1 MYSRYNKRRGAY
13 RLPIDAKVKVI
24 ISRPPT
30 NSYRS
35 SMDPYNIE
43 VSFTNK
49 NKNGNFNPFK
59 NYFKISSIRMRG
71 KVK

>member
-1 MYSRYNKRRGAY
+1 MYSRYHKRGGPY
-13 RLPIDAKVKVI
+13 RLPVDAKIKVI

-43 VSFTNK
+43 VSLSNENTDGHFNAS
-49 NKNGNFNPFK
+49 NGL
-59 NYFKISSIRMRG
+59 G
-71 KVK
+71 L